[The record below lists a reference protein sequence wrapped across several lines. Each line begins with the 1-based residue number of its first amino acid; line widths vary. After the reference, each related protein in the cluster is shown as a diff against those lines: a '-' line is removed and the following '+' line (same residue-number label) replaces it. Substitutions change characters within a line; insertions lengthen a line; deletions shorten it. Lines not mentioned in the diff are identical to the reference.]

1 MKSDTERRKYYTEKL
16 HKRKKHLHVHLSK
29 PLRGK
34 LKSKR
39 RAILLHS
46 GDQVRIM
53 RGPQKGKEGKVSRVS
68 TMKRKVYLEGVTVRN
83 IRAKEMAIPLEP
95 SNLLLIGLEPTAE
108 RKKIFTEDAFR
119 KKAPPKKKEE
129 KPKEEKEKKPEAKKE
144 EKKPEEKKE
153 VKKEKKE
160 EVKKEEKKP
169 EVKPAPKPEP
179 KPKEPAVSAPTIQK

>member
-1 MKSDTERRKYYTEKL
+1 MKSDTERRKYHTEKL
-16 HKRKKHLHVHLSK
+16 HKRKKRLHVHLSK

-83 IRAKEMAIPLEP
+83 IRAKEMAIPL
-95 SNLLLIGLEPTAE
+95 
-108 RKKIFTEDAFR
+108 
-119 KKAPPKKKEE
+119 
-129 KPKEEKEKKPEAKKE
+129 
-144 EKKPEEKKE
+144 
-153 VKKEKKE
+153 
-160 EVKKEEKKP
+160 
-169 EVKPAPKPEP
+169 
-179 KPKEPAVSAPTIQK
+179 